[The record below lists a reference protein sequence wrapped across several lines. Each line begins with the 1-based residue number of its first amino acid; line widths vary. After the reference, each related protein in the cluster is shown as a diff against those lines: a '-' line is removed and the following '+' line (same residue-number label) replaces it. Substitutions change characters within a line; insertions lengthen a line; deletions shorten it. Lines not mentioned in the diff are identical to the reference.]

1 MPPGLGGQ
9 FMRKW
14 GIVALCA
21 ALGGCAPN
29 QTPPPL
35 STSRSYPD
43 PATVKAERDAST
55 KTYVACL
62 MRAAKKLDDRKSDPG
77 TIAHAMISSCGAEF
91 DANVEGYSRYLEDGL
106 DGREKVAKAQ
116 RESSYGSAIQLVLQS
131 RNRSRGT

>member
-1 MPPGLGGQ
+1 
-9 FMRKW
+9 MRIL
-14 GIVALCA
+14 GIVALFA
-21 ALGGCAPN
+21 ALAGCVAD
-29 QTPPPL
+29 QTPPPA

-91 DANVEGYSRYLEDGL
+91 DANVEVHSRYLEDGL
-106 DGREKVAKAQ
+106 DGREKVAKSL
-116 RESSYGSAIQLVLQS
+116 RENSYGSAIQLVLQN
-131 RNRSRGT
+131 RNSSRGT